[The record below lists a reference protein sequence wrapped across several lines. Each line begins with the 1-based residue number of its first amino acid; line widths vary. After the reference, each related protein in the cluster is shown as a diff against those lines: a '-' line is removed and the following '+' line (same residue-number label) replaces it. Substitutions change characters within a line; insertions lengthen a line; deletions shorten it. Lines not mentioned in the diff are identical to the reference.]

1 MRCRLKLQTI
11 TEVQREWSSGVL
23 RGPMLTL
30 IVVGGQVAE
39 RRILD
44 LAATFQMAT
53 TAKMCLAARNLQR
66 ISSSAILPGIPC
78 LRAVFTATNTLSKL
92 STIPQRRVEST
103 LSQSPRH
110 ELLKRGNAPLSQE
123 VIAKL
128 TPPPGA
134 YPHPYPQGVTVE
146 RPGIIEDVE
155 GLEENRRNRR
165 TSYQLSVHSSQN
177 NSIFTLT
184 DPELKVIFRTSPG
197 MHGYRKFNRSTYEA
211 SHTCATAMVRRLE
224 EEKERLRE
232 EGRDP
237 PRVALMLNGFGQGR
251 EAMTTVL
258 LSGEGRTVQN
268 MVWTITDKTP
278 IKVGGVRPR
287 KAKRL

>member
-1 MRCRLKLQTI
+1 
-11 TEVQREWSSGVL
+11 
-23 RGPMLTL
+23 MLTL
-30 IVVGGQVAE
+30 IVAGGQVSNVE
-39 RRILD
+39 PVQFWNRSHLLRSFSRMT
-44 LAATFQMAT
+44 ATVQMR
-53 TAKMCLAARNLQR
+53 LVARNVQR
-66 ISSSAILPGIPC
+66 ISSSTMISCSPCVHAAFAATSSLPNLP
-78 LRAVFTATNTLSKL
+78 
-92 STIPQRRVEST
+92 TIHQRRFEST
-103 LSQSPRH
+103 LPQSQRE
-110 ELLKRGNAPLSQE
+110 ELQKRVNAPLSQE

-128 TPPPGA
+128 TPGPDA
-134 YPHPYPQGVTVE
+134 YPHPYPQGVFVE
-146 RPGIIEDVE
+146 KPDIIEEVE
-155 GLEENRRNRR
+155 GLEENRRNSRA
-165 TSYQLSVHSSQN
+165 SYQLSVHSSQN

-211 SHTCATAMVRRLE
+211 SHACATAVVRRLE

-237 PRVALMLNGFGQGR
+237 PRIALMFNGFGQGR

-258 LSGEGRTVQN
+258 LSGEGRNVQN
-268 MVWTITDKTP
+268 MVWMLTDKTP

>member
-1 MRCRLKLQTI
+1 M
-11 TEVQREWSSGVL
+11 
-23 RGPMLTL
+23 
-30 IVVGGQVAE
+30 
-39 RRILD
+39 
-44 LAATFQMAT
+44 AAAAQIRF
-53 TAKMCLAARNLQR
+53 AARNVQKTPSNVMV
-66 ISSSAILPGIPC
+66 SSSRY
-78 LRAVFTATNTLSKL
+78 LRAAFTATNLRSKL
-92 STIPQRRVEST
+92 PVVSQRQFASAPFG
-103 LSQSPRH
+103 SQRE

-128 TPPPGA
+128 TPGPDA
-134 YPHPYPQGVTVE
+134 YPHPYPQGIRVE
-146 RPGIIEDVE
+146 KPDIIEDME
-155 GLEENRRNRR
+155 DPEENRRNRR
-165 TSYQLSVHSSQN
+165 VSYQLSVHSSQN

-184 DPELKVIFRTSPG
+184 DPNLKVIFRSSPG

-237 PRVALMLNGFGQGR
+237 PRVALMFNGFGQGR

-258 LSGEGRTVQN
+258 LSGDGRTVRD
-268 MVWTITDKTP
+268 MVWMITDKTP